1 MKLPMPAEAKRKI
14 MGENAAA
21 LFGIPA
27 GDRVTG

>member
-14 MGENAAA
+14 MGENALA

-27 GDRVTG
+27 PTGKL